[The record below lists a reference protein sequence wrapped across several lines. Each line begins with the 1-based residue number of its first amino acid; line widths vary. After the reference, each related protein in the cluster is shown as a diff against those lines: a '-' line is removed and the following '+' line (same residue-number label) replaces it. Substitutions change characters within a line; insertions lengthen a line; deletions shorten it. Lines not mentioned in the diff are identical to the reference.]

1 MGVHLRKKKIAN
13 GKESL
18 YLDFYPPIKGGDG
31 KLTRREYLNKYLYEN
46 PKNTDEKL
54 HNRENSIIA
63 EGIKNKREKEI
74 LNEQDGIFNT
84 QNKKRDF
91 LEFFDNLCEKRK
103 ESKGNYG
110 NWLSALQYLRAFTGG
125 KCKMGDLTEE
135 FCNKFKEFLLHTNR
149 LNTVKG
155 LMLAQSSAVSYFNKF
170 RCSINEAYESR
181 LLNENPLRHVKGIK
195 QKESKREFLTQEELQ
210 LLAKTEC
217 DLLPLKKVAL
227 FSALTGLRWGDIS
240 KLKWADVQLTESGYF
255 IHIIQKKTTDVI
267 MHPISETAVKL
278 LGEQSDTNEVIF
290 EGLKYTDSNNDKIKR
305 WVLRAGIHKK
315 ITLHNFRHTYATLL
329 LNNGV
334 DIYTV
339 SKMLGHKKIETTMIY
354 AKVLSETKVKAAN
367 IIDIELF

>member
-18 YLDFYPPIKGGDG
+18 YLDFYPPVKGANG
-31 KLTRREYLNKYLYEN
+31 KMTRREYLNKYVYEK
-46 PKNTDEKL
+46 PKNAEEKL
-54 HNRENSIIA
+54 HNKENLIIA

-91 LEFFDNLCEKRK
+91 LEFFENLCEKRK
-103 ESKGNYG
+103 ESDGNYG
-110 NWLSALQYLRAFTGG
+110 NWLSTLRYLRAFTNE
-125 KCKMGDLTEE
+125 KCKMSDLTEG
-135 FCNKFKEFLLHTNR
+135 FCERFKEYLLHTNR

-155 LMLAQSSAVSYFNKF
+155 LRLSQNSALSYFNKF
-170 RCSINEAYESR
+170 RCAINEAFDAR
-181 LLNENPLRHVKGIK
+181 LINENPLIRVKGIK
-195 QKESKREFLTQEELQ
+195 QMESKREFLTQEELQ
-210 LLAKTEC
+210 LLAQTEC
-217 DLLPLKKVAL
+217 DLLPLKNVAI

-240 KLKWADVQLTESGYF
+240 KLKWGDIQLTETGYF
-255 IHIIQKKTTDVI
+255 VHIVQEKTTDVI
-267 MHPISETAVKL
+267 MHPISTTAVKL
-278 LGEQSDTNEVIF
+278 LGERGDTSEVIF

-329 LNNGV
+329 LNKGV
-334 DIYTV
+334 DIYIV

-367 IIDIELF
+367 VIDIEL